1 MRQRRGS
8 LTPAWQ
14 SRIGVFKLLQGI
26 ALWVSA
32 HHYALIKLC

>member
-14 SRIGVFKLLQGI
+14 SRIGVFKLLQQLVWWFQPVI
-26 ALWVSA
+26 DKALLES
-32 HHYALIKLC
+32 